1 MTSWKKYIFGCAV
14 GNILEWY
21 DFILYGFFASTL
33 AKLFFPTQDH
43 FIALLLTFTIFA
55 SGCLIRPLSGV
66 VFGYIGDKF
75 GRKKAL
81 VYSIGLIT
89 IATTLM
95 GALPTY
101 ATVGVAAPLLL
112 VICRLLQG
120 VAVSGEEIG
129 AAIMLAENASPKQQ
143 NFVGSIILSS
153 VYLGLFL
160 GAATALV
167 MHLFTS
173 PEFMLTWGWRIP
185 FLSTSVLGFLALKI
199 RLSAFDSREFSNL
212 VEQNQ
217 VIKNP
222 TARVF
227 KMHSGAL
234 LRTVGISS
242 ILAVAIYLFAVYLPS
257 YYTNVAGFSSTQ
269 SLSISCVFLFIVS
282 MLVLVL
288 GYLAD
293 KRLGSDTTFSIGA
306 VGLIFT
312 SYPIF
317 WLLAQGN
324 IVLAIIAQGVL
335 MIFLAFI
342 AASVLAIVLNMFT
355 TQVRYSGSCIG
366 FNLSMTLFGSTAP
379 IIALTL
385 QKFFNNPIAPCL
397 YLSAAG
403 ILSLIALKAPSGFV
417 SRFLGAF
424 YRKSRVG
431 EA

>member
-33 AKLFFPTQDH
+33 SKLFFPAQDH
-43 FIALLLTFTIFA
+43 FIALLLTFTVFA

-81 VYSIGLIT
+81 VYSIALIT
-89 IATTLM
+89 IATTCM

-101 ATVGVAAPLLL
+101 ATVGVLAPLLL
-112 VICRLLQG
+112 VVCRLLQG

-173 PEFMLTWGWRIP
+173 PEFMMTWGWRIP
-185 FLSTSVLGFLALKI
+185 FLSTSALGLLALKI
-199 RLSAFDSREFSNL
+199 RLSAFDSREFSCL
-212 VEQNQ
+212 VEQKQ
-217 VIKNP
+217 VVKNP
-222 TARVF
+222 TAQVF
-227 KMHSGAL
+227 KCQGGAL

-242 ILAVAIYLFAVYLPS
+242 ILAVTIYLFAVYLPS
-257 YYTNVAGFSSTQ
+257 YYTSVAGFSSTQ
-269 SLSISCVFLFIVS
+269 SLSVSCAFLFVVS
-282 MLVLVL
+282 ILVLVL
-288 GYLAD
+288 GHLAD
-293 KRLGSDTTFSIGA
+293 KYIGSETTFSIGA

-317 WLLAQGN
+317 WLLAQGD
-324 IVLAIIAQGVL
+324 IVFAIIAQGIL
-335 MIFLAFI
+335 MIFLGFI
-342 AASVLAIVLNMFT
+342 AASVLAIILSMFS

-385 QKFFNNPIAPCL
+385 EKFFNNPIAPCL

-403 ILSLIALKAPSGFV
+403 ILSLLALKAPSSFA
-417 SRFLGAF
+417 RRCLTIF
-424 YRKSRVG
+424 YRKSLVV
-431 EA
+431 EE